1 MKLSVFN
8 PNAFLAS
15 AASSPTGVMA
25 LDGLECST
33 QKLCQLFTFNN
44 SAVSASASA
53 SASVTE
59 KEKSPTSVTA
69 IDKHECSTEK
79 LCHLFTSAASA
90 TEKEMSGFDDVPL
103 IEGVDHLI
111 AGKTDKEAC
120 SLLRRMVLDL
130 MHEVDDYKGCYE
142 ESVKRVTTL
151 EEERVAS
158 NQEARDKLYSL
169 MLALEKVTG
178 VHVELGGSIKML
190 STADA
195 TDLVIFELTKEIE
208 KLNVE
213 NARLL
218 ERVNEMRESMDDLE
232 GENESSLYKIEAL
245 EMQFKSI
252 NKTRQKVVSR
262 LVDRS
267 KGSTVESSPTAH
279 SRYLATN

>member
-8 PNAFLAS
+8 PNALLAS
-15 AASSPTGVMA
+15 AAASPTGLMA
-25 LDGLECST
+25 LDGFENST

-44 SAVSASASA
+44 SAVSASA

-69 IDKHECSTEK
+69 IDKHERSTQK

-90 TEKEMSGFDDVPL
+90 TELDDIPL

-130 MHEVDDYKGCYE
+130 MHEVDDYKGRFE
-142 ESVKRVTTL
+142 ENAKRVMTL
-151 EEERVAS
+151 EEERFAS

-178 VHVELGGSIKML
+178 DHVELGGPIKIL
-190 STADA
+190 STAEA
-195 TDLVIFELTKEIE
+195 TDLVIFELTKKIE

-245 EMQFKSI
+245 EMQFKTI

-267 KGSTVESSPTAH
+267 KDSTVESNPTAH
-279 SRYLATN
+279 GRYLETN

>member
-1 MKLSVFN
+1 MKLSVFS

-15 AASSPTGVMA
+15 AAASPTGVMA
-25 LDGLECST
+25 LDGFECST
-33 QKLCQLFTFNN
+33 KKISQLFTFNN
-44 SAVSASASA
+44 SAL

-59 KEKSPTSVTA
+59 KEKSLTSVTA
-69 IDKHECSTEK
+69 IDKHERSTQE
-79 LCHLFTSAASA
+79 LCHLYTMAASA
-90 TEKEMSGFDDVPL
+90 TEKEISDSYDDIPL

-130 MHEVDDYKGCYE
+130 MHEVDDYKGRFE
-142 ESVKRVTTL
+142 ENAKRVTIL
-151 EEERVAS
+151 EEDRFAS

-178 VHVELGGSIKML
+178 AHVELGGPIKIL
-190 STADA
+190 STAEA
-195 TDLVIFELTKEIE
+195 TDLVIFELTKKIE
-208 KLNVE
+208 MLNAE

-245 EMQFKSI
+245 EMQFKTI

-267 KGSTVESSPTAH
+267 KGSTVESNNPTAH
-279 SRYLATN
+279 GRYLETN

>member
-1 MKLSVFN
+1 MKLSVFS

-15 AASSPTGVMA
+15 AAASP
-25 LDGLECST
+25 T
-33 QKLCQLFTFNN
+33 QKLCQLFTFNK
-44 SAVSASASA
+44 SAVSASA

-59 KEKSPTSVTA
+59 KEKSPTSVAA
-69 IDKHECSTEK
+69 IDKHECSTQK
-79 LCHLFTSAASA
+79 LCHLFTTAASA
-90 TEKEMSGFDDVPL
+90 TEKEISDCDDVPL

-120 SLLRRMVLDL
+120 DLLRRMVLDL
-130 MHEVDDYKGCYE
+130 MHEVDDYKGRYE
-142 ESVKRVTTL
+142 EKEQRVTTL
-151 EEERVAS
+151 EEERFAS

-178 VHVELGGSIKML
+178 VHVELGGPIKIL
-190 STADA
+190 STAEA
-195 TDLVIFELTKEIE
+195 TDLVIFELTKKIE
-208 KLNVE
+208 KLNEE

-232 GENESSLYKIEAL
+232 GENESSFYKIEAL

-262 LVDRS
+262 LGDRS
-267 KGSTVESSPTAH
+267 KGSTV
-279 SRYLATN
+279 TN